1 MSRDKKTHENTQ
13 KMERNGNIKNSE
25 NERFQICDFDD
36 DDDNDG
42 GVVTFFS
49 TNK

>member
-1 MSRDKKTHENTQ
+1 MKWAEEKNTQ
-13 KMERNGNIKNSE
+13 KMKRNGNIKNNSE
-25 NERFQICDFDD
+25 NERFQICDFDV

-42 GVVTFFS
+42 QVVTFFS